1 MYMLFINVIIINCDI
16 SVYVL
21 WVIELKNKNLKKILI
36 IVGVYILNVV
46 FFKNIEIWI
55 IFFYMIVYNFCI
67 FFNFWLIVDFKLDFF
82 LIIL

>member
-46 FFKNIEIWI
+46 FFLNIEIWI

-67 FFNFWLIVDFKLDFF
+67 FFNFWLIVDFKFKFF
-82 LIIL
+82 LVIL